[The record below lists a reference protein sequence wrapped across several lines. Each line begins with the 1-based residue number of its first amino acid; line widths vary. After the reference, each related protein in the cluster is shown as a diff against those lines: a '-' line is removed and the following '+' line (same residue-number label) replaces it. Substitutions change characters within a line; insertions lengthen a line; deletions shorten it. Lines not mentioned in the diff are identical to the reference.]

1 MTSRDSTLAI
11 LAGLL
16 LLPAWAS
23 AGPGV
28 CYQVEDLGPAYF
40 DWAEGQ
46 RLGINPQGTV
56 VGTTGA
62 SAEERRGFA
71 VRDGQA
77 SPLGSLGGD
86 LSDVRAVNPRLLAV
100 GGSRNAE
107 GRYRAASFHRGV
119 VTDLGTLDGTNSWA
133 MDVNGAGLAVG
144 NAPLDGTYHAV
155 AFDHG
160 RVIDLG
166 SLGGNTFANGV
177 NDRGDVVGSGMT
189 ADGTWKGFLV
199 PAHGELQLLGTIG
212 GAGTYSAANQINNG
226 GTVCGAADAPGGYHA
241 FLYRDGEMTD
251 LGPSAPGFSV
261 SECWG
266 VSDTGTAVGFW
277 YDEDW
282 APHAF
287 VWRDAQE
294 GLVDLNFQIPGW
306 SFEYWL
312 YRASNVNSAGQITAY
327 GWETTGW
334 TTRGYLL
341 SPVDCP

>member
-23 AGPGV
+23 AGPRV

-40 DWAEGQ
+40 DWGEGQ

-62 SAEERRGFA
+62 SADERRGFA
-71 VRDGQA
+71 FQDGQA

-86 LSDVRAVNPRLLAV
+86 LSDVRAVNARLLAV
-100 GGSRNAE
+100 GGSRTAE
-107 GRYRAASFHRGV
+107 GQYRAASFSRGF
-119 VTDLGTLDGTNSWA
+119 VTDLGTLDGTSSWA

-189 ADGTWKGFLV
+189 ADGTWKGFLL
-199 PAHGELQLLGTIG
+199 PAHGELQLLGTIE
-212 GAGTYSAANQINNG
+212 GAGAYSAANQINNG
-226 GTVCGAADAPGGYHA
+226 GTVCGAADAPGGYHG

-251 LGPSAPGFSV
+251 LGPFVPGFSV

-306 SFEYWL
+306 GFEYWL
-312 YRASNVNSAGQITAY
+312 YRASSVNSTGQITAY

-341 SPVDCP
+341 SPLDCP